1 MIPVD
6 DIRFFMIVVK
16 AGSLAAA
23 AREINVTAS
32 AVTQRLQQIEA
43 RLGLRLID
51 RSTRNMRL
59 TDEGELLA
67 EEGAAICDSNDLL
80 FEKLK
85 ARQGVVAGHLR
96 INAPFGFGRRY
107 LTPLVAQFQSDHPD
121 IKVSLTL
128 LDSISVSAAHKADIT
143 FHIGALADS
152 SLVRYQIGANARIL
166 CAAPAYIR
174 RMGAPADPQSL
185 AGHRCLVLREN
196 DEDVSLWKFSKGP
209 LHRSVRVDPILSS
222 NDGEVIH
229 QWALLGKG
237 IMIRSEW
244 DVAENIRRG
253 KLVTLLP
260 QWNVAPADVIALVP
274 QRRGMSARVKKFIE
288 YVTQQFGPVPPW
300 RIKSDSKDALGS

>member
-1 MIPVD
+1 MIALD
-6 DIRFFMIVVK
+6 DIRFFMVVVK

-43 RLGLRLID
+43 RLGVRLID

-107 LTPLVAQFQSDHPD
+107 LTPLVAQFQTDHPG
-121 IKVSLTL
+121 IKISLTL
-128 LDSISVSAAHKADIT
+128 LDSITVSEAHKADVT

-152 SLVRYQIGANARIL
+152 SLVRYKIGANARIL
-166 CAAPAYIR
+166 CAAPSYIR

-185 AGHRCLVLREN
+185 AAHQCLVLREN
-196 DEDVSLWKFSKGP
+196 DEDVSLWKFSKGA
-209 LHRSVRVDPILSS
+209 LHHSVRVEPILSS

-229 QWALLGKG
+229 QWALYGKG

-244 DVAENIRRG
+244 DVAENLRRG

-260 QWNVAPADVIALVP
+260 QWNIAPADVIALVP
-274 QRRGMSARVKKFIE
+274 QRKGMSARVKQFIE
-288 YVTQQFGPVPPW
+288 YVSRQFGPVPPW
-300 RIKSDSKDALGS
+300 RINGDSKD